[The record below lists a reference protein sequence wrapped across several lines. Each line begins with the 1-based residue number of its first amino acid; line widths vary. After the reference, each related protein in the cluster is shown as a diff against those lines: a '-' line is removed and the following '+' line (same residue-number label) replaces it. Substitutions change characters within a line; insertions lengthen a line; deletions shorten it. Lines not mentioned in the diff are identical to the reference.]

1 MKILLYWP
9 VFFLFSLLSCSHSPS
24 ANNLSKNESNLTP
37 GMITVKIEK
46 GKTTQAQILEIFG
59 TPDLITHEGNM
70 DKWGYDKIS
79 RSVAF

>member
-1 MKILLYWP
+1 
-9 VFFLFSLLSCSHSPS
+9 
-24 ANNLSKNESNLTP
+24 
-37 GMITVKIEK
+37 MITVKIEK
-46 GKTTQAQILEIFG
+46 RKTTQAQILEIFG